1 MVGAGSCLLTA
12 CLLLS
17 LGPGKSPGEAI
28 PSREPQ
34 PVVLEEMLQAQEAF
48 TSEQAS

>member
-1 MVGAGSCLLTA
+1 MVGAGSCSLTA

-17 LGPGKSPGEAI
+17 LSPGKSPGEAI
-28 PSREPQ
+28 PSLEPQ

-48 TSEQAS
+48 TSKQAS